1 MSVFEDAV
9 VLVYHPRYLQL
20 QVLVYLFISKQNV
33 LFTITL
39 HCSLHRDR
47 TDTTLDELQDRF

>member
-1 MSVFEDAV
+1 MFEDAV

-47 TDTTLDELQDRF
+47 TDTTLYELQDRF